1 MRLLR
6 PIALVLGCVVATTL
20 SGCGGGGDGTGSGHG
35 TPAALGTAA
44 PGDHDLL
51 CGIVPRRSA
60 ATALG
65 RDPGDLVATGR
76 LRKDRATRHVHGA
89 CTITPRGTGKP
100 ALSAEVVWPS
110 AKQAALVESLIG
122 RGTPYTFPDSYA
134 PGVAFYNG
142 PGTDVSSQA
151 VARVVWGDYVV
162 SVVDDRP
169 ASGRDALDDS
179 VALVHQVIAAL
190 ALAPAPRP

>member
-1 MRLLR
+1 
-6 PIALVLGCVVATTL
+6 
-20 SGCGGGGDGTGSGHG
+20 
-35 TPAALGTAA
+35 
-44 PGDHDLL
+44 
-51 CGIVPRRSA
+51 
-60 ATALG
+60 
-65 RDPGDLVATGR
+65 
-76 LRKDRATRHVHGA
+76 
-89 CTITPRGTGKP
+89 
-100 ALSAEVVWPS
+100 
-110 AKQAALVESLIG
+110 
-122 RGTPYTFPDSYA
+122 
-134 PGVAFYNG
+134 VAFYNG